1 LNVKLC
7 ENIRGKYGIFKA
19 IEENAMTDW
28 LESPLLT
35 LSDVERFETEMPLQ
49 DRLGGD
55 SVYDVFVRAAERYG
69 NRTALTMLMTGDDDE
84 QPRRVNYAELLGLVH
99 QTANLFTSLG
109 GERPGVAFMLPTLIE
124 THAVLWGA
132 ETAGYAVP
140 INFLLQP
147 EHIRGLIE
155 NSGAKILVTFGQHP
169 QLDIWEKSVE
179 LKQQMPDLTIVRIAP
194 PGTPAV
200 DGVIDFY
207 DAIAEQPTDRLIF
220 ENPGRGSDVAA
231 YFHTGGTTGMPKLA
245 AHSHEGQLTAAYGC
259 AALMNLEPDD
269 VVTGTLPM
277 FHVAGTILIGISTFI
292 AGTEVL
298 IMSPSG
304 LRNPA
309 MVTNFWRICERYGV
323 TVAGGVPTSI
333 GAIIQVP
340 LDGADI
346 SSIRSG
352 LTGASSLPVSV
363 RENFEAITGIQL
375 KEILG
380 MTEASGLIS
389 CNPFRSEGG
398 AGSVGL
404 RLPYTTVSVCRLEDD
419 GSLGEEC
426 EVGEIGVL
434 TIAGPTVSP
443 GYRNAEQN
451 EGSIVDGALNSGD
464 LAYTDSEGRI
474 YIAGR
479 SKDLIIRSGHNI
491 DPLMIENT
499 LQRHP
504 AVAVAAAVGMPDV
517 YAGELPICYVQL
529 LPNTT
534 TNEEELRGFA
544 ETEISERP
552 AWPKHIHIVDSIPVT
567 AVGKIFKPTLRRD
580 AVKRIVE
587 SILIQNKLTG
597 DINVTTGGPRGM
609 RVEVKLSDEQHKD
622 VTRLQNLLDA
632 YLFEAV
638 VSLNDSLV

>member
-1 LNVKLC
+1 
-7 ENIRGKYGIFKA
+7 
-19 IEENAMTDW
+19 MTDW
-28 LESPLLT
+28 LESPLVT
-35 LSDVERFETEMPLQ
+35 LSDVERFENEMPLR
-49 DRLGGD
+49 DRLAGD
-55 SVYDVFVRAAERYG
+55 SVYDVFVRSAEVYG
-69 NRTALTMLMTGDDDE
+69 KRTALTQLMTCDADE
-84 QPRRVNYAELLGLVH
+84 QPRKVSYAELLKLVN
-99 QTANLFTSLG
+99 QTANLFRSLG

-155 NSGAKILVTFGQHP
+155 ASGAKILVTFGPHP
-169 QLDIWEKSVE
+169 QLDIWEKSLE
-179 LKQQMPDLTIVRIAP
+179 LKQQMPDLIIVRIAESS
-194 PGTPAV
+194 TPSV
-200 DGVIDFY
+200 NGVIDFY
-207 DAIAEQPTDRLIF
+207 DAISEQPNDRLTF
-220 ENPGRGSDVAA
+220 GSAGRGLDVAA

-245 AHSHEGQLTAAYGC
+245 AHTHEGQLTAAYGC

-292 AGTEVL
+292 AGTEVI

-304 LRNPA
+304 LRNPT
-309 MVTNFWRICERYGV
+309 MVDNFWRICERYGV
-323 TVAGGVPTSI
+323 TIAGGVPTSI

-340 LDGADI
+340 VDGADI
-346 SSIRSG
+346 SSIRCG
-352 LTGASSLPVSV
+352 LTGASLLPVSV
-363 RENFEAITGIQL
+363 REKFEAITGIQL

-389 CNPFRSEGG
+389 CNPFASQGG

-404 RLPYTTVSVCRLEDD
+404 RLPYTMVSVCRLEDD

-426 EVGEIGVL
+426 EAGEIGVL
-434 TIAGPTVSP
+434 TISGPTVSP
-443 GYRNAEQN
+443 GYRNTEQN
-451 EGSIVDGALNSGD
+451 EGALVDGTLNSGD

-529 LPNTT
+529 TPNTT
-534 TNEEELRGFA
+534 VTEDELRTFA
-544 ETEISERP
+544 QNNISERP
-552 AWPKHIHIVDSIPVT
+552 AWPKYIHIVDSIPVT

-597 DINVTTGGPRGM
+597 DVDVTIGGPRGM
-609 RVEVKLSDEQHKD
+609 RVYVKLSDKQQRNI
-622 VTRLQNLLDA
+622 TQLQDQLGA
-632 YLFEAV
+632 YLFEAI
-638 VSLNDSLV
+638 VSN

>member
-1 LNVKLC
+1 
-7 ENIRGKYGIFKA
+7 
-19 IEENAMTDW
+19 MTDW

-35 LSDVERFETEMPLQ
+35 LSDVERFETEMPLL
-49 DRLGGD
+49 DRLAGD
-55 SVYDVFVRAAERYG
+55 SVYDVFVQAAERHA

-84 QPRRVNYAELLGLVH
+84 QPRRVSYAEVLELVH

-124 THAVLWGA
+124 TNAVLWGA

-155 NSGAKILVTFGQHP
+155 ASGAKILVTFGPHP
-169 QLDIWEKSVE
+169 QLDIWEKSLE
-179 LKQQMPDLTIVRIAP
+179 LKQQMPDLIVVRVAP
-194 PGTPAV
+194 PSTPAV

-207 DAIAEQPTDRLIF
+207 AAIAAQPTDRLTF
-220 ENPGRGSDVAA
+220 EKPGSGTDVAA
-231 YFHTGGTTGMPKLA
+231 YFHTGGTTGVPKLA
-245 AHSHEGQLTAAYGC
+245 AHTHVGQLTAAYGC
-259 AALMNLEPDD
+259 AALMNLESAD

-292 AGTEVL
+292 AGTEVV

-309 MVTNFWRICERYGV
+309 MVNNFWRICERYGV

-340 LDGADI
+340 VDGADI

-363 RENFEAITGIQL
+363 REKFESITGIQL

-389 CNPFRSEGG
+389 CNPFKGQGG

-404 RLPYTTVSVCRLEDD
+404 RLPYTKVTVRRLEDD
-419 GSLGEEC
+419 GSLGAEC

-451 EGSIVDGALNSGD
+451 EGTIVDGVLNSGD
-464 LAYTDSEGRI
+464 LAYTDAQSRI

-517 YAGELPICYVQL
+517 YAGELPTCYVQL
-529 LPNTT
+529 LPNMTAT
-534 TNEEELRGFA
+534 EDELRAFA
-544 ETEISERP
+544 QTEISERP

-580 AVKRIVE
+580 AVKRAVE
-587 SILIQNKLTG
+587 SILTQNKLTG
-597 DINVTTGGPRGM
+597 DVNVTVGGPRGM
-609 RVEVKLSDEQHKD
+609 RVEVKLFGAQQSDA
-622 VTRLQNLLDA
+622 TRLQDLLDA
-632 YLFEAV
+632 YLFEATV
-638 VSLNDSLV
+638 TS

>member
-1 LNVKLC
+1 
-7 ENIRGKYGIFKA
+7 
-19 IEENAMTDW
+19 MTSW

-35 LSDVERFETEMPLQ
+35 LSDVERFEAEMPLH
-49 DRLGGD
+49 DRLPGD
-55 SVYDVFVRAAERYG
+55 SVYDVFVRAAEIHG
-69 NRTALTMLMTGDDDE
+69 NRIALTMLMTGDEDE
-84 QPRRVNYAELLGLVH
+84 QPRRVSYAELLELVR
-99 QTANLFTSLG
+99 QTANLFKSLG
-109 GERPGVAFMLPTLIE
+109 SERPGVAFMLPTLIE

-147 EHIRGLIE
+147 DHIRGLLE
-155 NSGAKILVTFGQHP
+155 ASGAKVLVTFGPHP
-169 QLDIWEKSVE
+169 QLDIWEKSLE
-179 LKQQMPDLTIVRIAP
+179 LKRQMPDLTVVRIAA
-194 PGTPAV
+194 PGTPPV
-200 DGVIDFY
+200 DGVIDFFN
-207 DAIAEQPTDRLIF
+207 AVSNQPADRLTF
-220 ENPGRGSDVAA
+220 ENPGRGLDVAA
-231 YFHTGGTTGMPKLA
+231 YFHTGGTTGVPKLA
-245 AHSHEGQLTAAYGC
+245 AHTHDGQLTAAYGC
-259 AALMNLEPDD
+259 AALMNLEPSD

-277 FHVAGTILIGISTFI
+277 FHVAGTILLGISTFI
-292 AGTEVL
+292 AGTEVVL
-298 IMSPSG
+298 MSPSG

-309 MVTNFWRICERYGV
+309 MVANFWRICERYGV

-333 GAIIQVP
+333 GAIALVP
-340 LDGADI
+340 VDGADI
-346 SSIRSG
+346 SSLRSG

-363 RENFEAITGIQL
+363 REQFETITGIQL

-389 CNPFRSEGG
+389 CNPFKSQGG

-404 RLPYTTVSVCRLEDD
+404 RLPYTMVTVRRLEDN
-419 GSLGEEC
+419 GSLGELC
-426 EVGEIGVL
+426 DVGEIGVL

-443 GYRNAEQN
+443 GYRNAKQN
-451 EGSIVDGALNSGD
+451 QGTFGDGELNSGD

-499 LQRHP
+499 LQHHP

-534 TNEEELRGFA
+534 TTEEELRAFA

-567 AVGKIFKPTLRRD
+567 AVGKIFKPTLRRN
-580 AVKRIVE
+580 AVKRVVDT
-587 SILIQNKLTG
+587 ILANNKLAG
-597 DINVTTGGPRGM
+597 DVTVTVGGPRGM
-609 RVEVKLSDEQHKD
+609 RVNVKLSDAQQTD
-622 VTRLQNLLDA
+622 ATQLQDLLDA
-632 YLFEAV
+632 YLFEATV
-638 VSLNDSLV
+638 TS